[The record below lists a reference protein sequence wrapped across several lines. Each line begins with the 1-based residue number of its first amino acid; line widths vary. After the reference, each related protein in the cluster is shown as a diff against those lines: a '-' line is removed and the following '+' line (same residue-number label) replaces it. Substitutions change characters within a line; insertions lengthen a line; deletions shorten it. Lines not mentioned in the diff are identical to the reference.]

1 MAFKLKGWSPF
12 TQKDDKK
19 KKETKQQRL
28 TEAMGHVE
36 GEDKDIQLPKGK
48 QSNSELTGDIEDR
61 IEFNRN
67 DLESGRI
74 TKKQYNAI
82 NRRLNRRLGYLRQ
95 NK

>member
-1 MAFKLKGWSPF
+1 MAFKMRGYSAF
-12 TQKDDKK
+12 TKIDDK
-19 KKETKQQRL
+19 KKETKEERL
-28 TEAMGHVE
+28 TKERHVK
-36 GEDKDIQLPKGK
+36 GEDKDVDISKSK
-48 QSNSELTGDIEDR
+48 QSTQELINSVEDR

-67 DLESGRI
+67 DLEGGRI

>member
-1 MAFKLKGWSPF
+1 MAFKMKGYSAF
-12 TQKDDKK
+12 TKADD

-28 TEAMGHVE
+28 TEARYVK
-36 GEDKDIQLPKGK
+36 GEDKDIQLPEGK
-48 QSNSELTGDIEDR
+48 QSNNELISDIEDR

-67 DLESGRI
+67 DFESGRI

-82 NRRLNRRLGYLRQ
+82 NRRLNRRLGYLIQ